1 MFSNC
6 KLIHR
11 LFSAYLS
18 LQIGK
23 GIVGVSCLWF
33 IFFTEK
39 CLLEIAYLFNYI
51 DSFGKWNENNCNE
64 WVSVCAKHLS
74 LFSFRNTTITMSM
87 KWKIQQYLWVWN
99 GKLMILELA
108 LVVILIIFAWYA
120 RKYVLYLYFIY
131 IAIILYLMWEYNCKI
146 SAFHVP
152 RAHIPIIWLWMRT
165 IRWIRGIEIQM
176 LCNNDNNAKYFTTFE
191 DTFYPPH

>member
-51 DSFGKWNENNCNE
+51 DSFGKWNKKIAMNE
-64 WVSVCAKHLS
+64 SVYVQNIYRF
-74 LFSFRNTTITMSM
+74 FSFRNTTIPMSM
-87 KWKIQQYLWVWN
+87 KWKINDIRISSW
-99 GKLMILELA
+99 
-108 LVVILIIFAWYA
+108 VILIIFAWYA

-146 SAFHVP
+146 SAFHGP
-152 RAHIPIIWLWMRT
+152 IAHIPIIWLWMRT
-165 IRWIRGIEIQM
+165 IRWIRGIGIQM

>member
-1 MFSNC
+1 MGYLASDSYFSLKNVC
-6 KLIHR
+6 WRLLI
-11 LFSAYLS
+11 YLII
-18 LQIGK
+18 L
-23 GIVGVSCLWF
+23 IVLVNEMKKIAMNESVYVQN
-33 IFFTEK
+33 IYRFF
-39 CLLEIAYLFNYI
+39 L
-51 DSFGKWNENNCNE
+51 
-64 WVSVCAKHLS
+64 
-74 LFSFRNTTITMSM
+74 
-87 KWKIQQYLWVWN
+87 WN

-146 SAFHVP
+146 SAFHGP

-165 IRWIRGIEIQM
+165 IRWIRGIGIQM

>member
-1 MFSNC
+1 MGYLASDSYFSL
-6 KLIHR
+6 K
-11 LFSAYLS
+11 
-18 LQIGK
+18 
-23 GIVGVSCLWF
+23 
-33 IFFTEK
+33 
-39 CLLEIAYLFNYI
+39 
-51 DSFGKWNENNCNE
+51 
-64 WVSVCAKHLS
+64 SVCWRLLIYLIILIVLVNEMKKIATNES
-74 LFSFRNTTITMSM
+74 VYVQNIYRFFSFRNTTITMSM
-87 KWKIQQYLWVWN
+87 KWKINDIRISSW
-99 GKLMILELA
+99 
-108 LVVILIIFAWYA
+108 VILIIFAWYA

-165 IRWIRGIEIQM
+165 IRWIRGIGIQM

>member
-51 DSFGKWNENNCNE
+51 DSFGKW
-64 WVSVCAKHLS
+64 
-74 LFSFRNTTITMSM
+74 MSQCM
-87 KWKIQQYLWVWN
+87 CKTLIAFFPLEIQQYLWVWN

-131 IAIILYLMWEYNCKI
+131 IAIILYLMWEYTCKI
-146 SAFHVP
+146 SAFHGP

-165 IRWIRGIEIQM
+165 IRWIRGIGIQM